1 MTIYADKLNGG
12 NKREEY
18 IHTDPNAD
26 AVRKNDRI
34 LGWSPITRYKSCE
47 LFARN

>member
-1 MTIYADKLNGG
+1 MTIYADKLNEHYGG

-26 AVRKNDRI
+26 AVRKSDRMF
-34 LGWSPITRYKSCE
+34 SPFRMVTHYKIHIM
-47 LFARN
+47 